1 MTAPS
6 PIDCI
11 VIGAGPAGSTAA
23 RELAGR
29 NVRVLLVDRATFPRD
44 KPCGG
49 GVLISA
55 AAQLPFSLDPVVE
68 RVVDTFRV
76 TYQRR
81 GSFRH
86 QFSAPLAYMT
96 QRVRLDA
103 YLVDRACDAGVEF
116 QDGRAIE
123 SVQTDAGL
131 VTVRFRDGDQ
141 LRARAAVAADGANGI
156 VRRSF
161 QLPPFRNAVALEA
174 NLDLHVDTDIDRVGQ
189 SWRDQIA
196 LDLGSMPGG
205 YGWVFPKGDHLNIGV
220 GGWPSTG
227 PTLRH
232 ELDQYAQSLGFD
244 PVALHDRRG
253 HHLPLRDPDSAL
265 RLGPIA
271 FVGDAAGLV
280 DPLSGEGIGHAFH
293 SGRLAAREIDLLL
306 RGEVTDLAGYERAV
320 RREIEPDLAVS
331 RQLQTIF
338 HQAPWIYTQA
348 LQRSGRF
355 WRAFCHIVRG
365 ESNYTRFKN
374 RLGPLAFALN
384 AAAWQAQRTTAR
396 RGGWR

>member
-1 MTAPS
+1 MTATTS
-6 PIDCI
+6 IDCV

-23 RELAGR
+23 RELAAR
-29 NVRVLLVDRATFPRD
+29 DIRVLLVDRAQFPRD

-49 GVLISA
+49 GVVISA

-76 TYQRR
+76 TYRRR
-81 GSFRH
+81 GSFLH
-86 QFSAPLAYMT
+86 HFGAPLAYMT
-96 QRVRLDA
+96 QRTRLDA
-103 YLVDRACDAGVEF
+103 YLVERACDAGVEF

-123 SVQTDAGL
+123 SVQIDAG
-131 VTVRFRDGDQ
+131 VVAVRFRDGGQ
-141 LRARAAVAADGANGI
+141 LSARAAVAADGANSV

-161 QLPPFRNAVALEA
+161 QLPPFRSAVALEA
-174 NLDLHVDTDIDRVGQ
+174 NLDVHVDAGTDSVGQ
-189 SWRDQIA
+189 PWRDQIA
-196 LDLGSMPGG
+196 LDLGSIPGG

-227 PTLRH
+227 PTLRR
-232 ELDQYAQSLGFD
+232 ELDLYARSLGFD
-244 PVALHDRRG
+244 PAALHDRRG
-253 HHLPLRDPDSAL
+253 HHLPLRDPDSVL

-293 SGRLAAREIDLLL
+293 SGRLAALEIDRLL
-306 RGEVTDLAGYERAV
+306 RGDVADLAGYEQAV

-338 HQAPWIYTQA
+338 HQAPWIYTQV

-374 RLGPLAFALN
+374 RLGPLAPLLN